1 MKPILNQ
8 TLAYLFTAATVAG
21 IRNRLHSKKA
31 SRAGKPVLARLL
43 NALDSSESAHA
54 RRFSMYLRG
63 KTSDSETFLSHY
75 RESKEKE
82 IAPLYSRMAQ
92 QYEEEGQAGKA
103 ENLRQFQRV
112 LAAQAQLI
120 ARYQSETE
128 AMPPEVY
135 TCQICGFVT
144 IEKPVANCPVCNAVK
159 EKFDCFVPPQAP

>member
-1 MKPILNQ
+1 MKSSLNQ
-8 TLAYLFTAATVAG
+8 TLSYLFTAASVAG
-21 IRNRLHSKKA
+21 IRNRLHAKKA
-31 SRAGKPVLARLL
+31 TRAGKPVLARMLA
-43 NALDSSESAHA
+43 ALASSESAHV

-63 KTSDSETFLSHY
+63 KTSDSETFLSNY
-75 RESKEKE
+75 RESKVKE
-82 IAPLYSRMAQ
+82 IAPLYGRMAQ

-128 AMPPEVY
+128 AMPTDVY

-144 IEKPVANCPVCNAVK
+144 TEKPVANCPVCNAVK
-159 EKFDCFVPPQAP
+159 EKFDRFGPPQAP